1 MAESDVKMA
10 DWTNA
15 SLAGCAGIISS
26 CFLLGEGIPVFI
38 GLLDASSVLG
48 PLHMPPNAGN
58 RKRLLTKQC
67 SRPGCG
73 ILVLVYTLLPF
84 SGSRALDNGIQE
96 SEEAVDSEDVE
107 KEVVVVV
114 AVVCINSAPLNPWY
128 AISDVPVHPR
138 FPSS

>member
-1 MAESDVKMA
+1 MAESDLKMA
-10 DWTNA
+10 DWTKS

-38 GLLDASSVLG
+38 GLLDAAAVLG
-48 PLHMPPNAGN
+48 PLYMSPDIGN

-73 ILVLVYTLLPF
+73 ILVLVHSFIPF
-84 SGSRALDNGIQE
+84 SGSRALDNGRQE
-96 SEEAVDSEDVE
+96 WEEAVDSEDLE

-114 AVVCINSAPLNPWY
+114 AVVCTNGAPLNRWDVL
-128 AISDVPVHPR
+128 SDVPVHPR